1 MISLVLAS
9 TSLYR
14 KALLEKLGIPFV
26 SAARVRMKPRTW
38 QKMRSLWSCAWH
50 AKKPVH

>member
-14 KALLEKLGIPFV
+14 KALLEKLGVPFV
-26 SAARVRMKPRTW
+26 SAALAQMKPRTW
-38 QKMRSLWSCAWH
+38 QKTHNHWSCAWP
-50 AKKPVH
+50 AKKPAR

>member
-26 SAARVRMKPRTW
+26 SAARVRMKPRT
-38 QKMRSLWSCAWH
+38 RRRCAVSGH
-50 AKKPVH
+50 APAREKPVH